1 MAQLVIKT
9 VDRKRG
15 EFYADAQDYRRGDV
29 IAVYPD
35 TYVFEGDVLKLPI
48 FRIVKIPTMTFEEAQ
63 QFVAPQV
70 LDANDRAS
78 PKTLARRAISFDLD
92 GAFAVPGFKAYI
104 ADDGRKE
111 PVFTLDMPLPA
122 VRTLRKARAKVSD
135 PVKVLGAP

>member
-48 FRIVKIPTMTFEEAQ
+48 FRIVKIPSLAFEEAQ

-78 PKTLARRAISFDLD
+78 VKTLTRRAVSFDLD
-92 GAFAVPGFKAYI
+92 STFVTPEFKAYI
-104 ADDGRKE
+104 ADDSRKE
-111 PVFTLDMPLPA
+111 PVFTLDMPLA
-122 VRTLRKARAKVSD
+122 TVRTLRKTKTKVSD
-135 PVKVLGAP
+135 PVKLLGAS